1 MESHALKV
9 ATGLAHGP
17 EATPE
22 LAAQAV
28 QAALDK
34 AGLTS
39 AQCVV
44 LYLTSEFAHAPQA
57 AIRAASK
64 AANCTQVIGCSA
76 LGIFT
81 EEDWILDGAA
91 AAAMVLS
98 QDVFSSHPLHL
109 DTSQQL
115 LTLAAPSAINASWL
129 SSTQQARFGAI
140 SGDATGS
147 GAFSVWQDGKGISQ
161 GYCAL
166 AIQHCDVA
174 IAASHGLKWLSSA
187 RKVSASQRF
196 ELQAVAGVAAY
207 RSLQTAYQA
216 EDTPAEQLP
225 LHLLNVAYAPS
236 SQAFAQGQYAL
247 ASVIIANEDSNS
259 LTLSHPIPEGYW
271 IRWAM
276 RDTKSAQTD
285 LKATAQQLAQT
296 LTSAPAFAC
305 VFSCLARGP
314 YYYDGNDED
323 LRLLKTQF
331 PHMPMIGFYGNG
343 QIAPVLAENTLLQ
356 HSIVLALFG
365 QASNSQVEETHEFV

>member
-1 MESHALKV
+1 MSTHALKV

-17 EATPE
+17 AATPE
-22 LAAQAV
+22 LATQAV
-28 QAALDK
+28 QAALEN
-34 AGLTS
+34 AGLTA

-64 AANCTQVIGCSA
+64 AANCTQIIGCSA

-91 AAAMVLS
+91 AAALVLS
-98 QDVFSSHPLHL
+98 ADIFSSHPLHL

-129 SSTQQARFGAI
+129 SSPQARFGAI
-140 SGDATGS
+140 SGDASGS

-166 AIQHCDVA
+166 AIQHCEVA

-196 ELQAVAGVAAY
+196 ELQAVAGIPAY
-207 RSLQTAYQA
+207 RSLLVAYHA
-216 EDTPAEQLP
+216 LDAPAQDLP
-225 LHLLNVAYAPS
+225 LHLLNVAYAS
-236 SQAFAQGQYAL
+236 SPQAFTQGQYAL
-247 ASVIIANEDSNS
+247 ASIIIANEDSNS
-259 LTLSHPIPEGYW
+259 LTLSQPIPVGQW

-276 RDTKSAQTD
+276 RDAETAQTD
-285 LKATAQQLAQT
+285 LDTTAQQLAQT
-296 LTSAPAFAC
+296 LTGAPAFAC

-314 YYYDGNDED
+314 YYYEGNDED
-323 LRLLKTQF
+323 LRLLKTRF
-331 PHMPMIGFYGNG
+331 PHMPIIGFYGNG
-343 QIAPVLAENTLLQ
+343 QIAPMMAQNTLLQ
-356 HSIVLALFG
+356 HSLVLALFG
-365 QASNSQVEETHEFV
+365 QAKDSPLGEIDEPV